1 MMNNISLRHWRSFEA
16 AAAFGSFSRAAEA
29 LEITQPAVSMQLRQ
43 LEEAVGT
50 GLFDKQARPMQLTP
64 SGQALLRHA
73 RAILSEV
80 RIAEDAV
87 AALATGR
94 KGLLHL
100 GMVTPANYFA
110 PQLIQLLR
118 RRYPELQLDVRIDKR
133 DVLLAQLAEY
143 RLDLAITGYP
153 PAEADVDAT
162 TFAHH
167 PHLLV
172 AAADH
177 PLASTPQ
184 VEWAQL
190 AHEPI
195 VLRERG
201 SATRQFME
209 HLLQARSL
217 RPPIA
222 AELQGSETVKQAVMA
237 GLGLTLISAHA
248 IQVELEAGRLAVL
261 RLPEMPKRLDW
272 CILHRRDRALTPEAR
287 TLRDLLVAE
296 GSILTACRID

>member
-29 LEITQPAVSMQLRQ
+29 LDLTQPAVSMQLRQ

-64 SGQALLRHA
+64 SGQVLLRHA
-73 RAILSEV
+73 RAILAEV

-87 AALATGR
+87 MALAAGC

-110 PQLIQLLR
+110 PQLVQLLR
-118 RRYPELQLDVRIDKR
+118 RRHPELQLDVRIDKR
-133 DVLLAQLAEY
+133 DALLAQLAEY

-153 PAEADVDAT
+153 PAESDVEAT
-162 TFAHH
+162 TFARH
-167 PHLLV
+167 PHVLI

-177 PLASTPQ
+177 PLASAAQ
-184 VEWAQL
+184 VRWDQL

-217 RPPIA
+217 RPPVA
-222 AELQGSETVKQAVMA
+222 AELQGNETVKHAVMA

-248 IQVELEAGRLAVL
+248 VQVELEAGRLAVL

-272 CILHRRDRALTPEAR
+272 CVLHRRDRALAPEAR
-287 TLRDLLVAE
+287 TLRELLVAE
-296 GSILTACRID
+296 GSALTACRVE